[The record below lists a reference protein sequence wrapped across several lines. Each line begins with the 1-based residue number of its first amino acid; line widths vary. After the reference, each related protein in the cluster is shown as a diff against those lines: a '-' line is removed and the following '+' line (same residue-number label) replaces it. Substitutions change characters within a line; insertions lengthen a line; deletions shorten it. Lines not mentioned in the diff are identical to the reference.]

1 MARFLAA
8 VKNDGHTLNWLLLTL
23 GVTLPS
29 GAYYLM
35 RAPPAEEVEARVLAR
50 FPEAAARAQ
59 TQEERFAALW
69 ARRNSAQMD
78 SVYSS
83 LLRAGASSRKRHHE
97 LTGPLGDITAAQD
110 ARFAAERRALGGG
123 GAPPP
128 VAAAAAAAAPAEA
141 GT

>member
-29 GAYYLM
+29 GAYYHL

-69 ARRNSAQMD
+69 SRRNSAQMD
-78 SVYSS
+78 AVYSS
-83 LLRAGASSRKRHHE
+83 LLRAGASSRKRHYE
-97 LTGPLGDITAAQD
+97 LTGPMSDITAAQD
-110 ARFAAERRALGGG
+110 ARFAAERRALGG
-123 GAPPP
+123 APPP
-128 VAAAAAAAAPAEA
+128 VAAAAAVAAPPAAA